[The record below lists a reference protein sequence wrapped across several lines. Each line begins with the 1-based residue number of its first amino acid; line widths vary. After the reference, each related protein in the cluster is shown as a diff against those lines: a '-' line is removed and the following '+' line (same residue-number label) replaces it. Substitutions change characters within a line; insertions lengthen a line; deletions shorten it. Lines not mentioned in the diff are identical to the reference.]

1 MIRYP
6 GWIKICGLSSE
17 EAVTT
22 ALELG
27 VDAIGFVF
35 APSVRRISISEA
47 VRLAAPARG
56 RLACVAVFR
65 HPSVAEVD
73 EVLAGFAPDLVQTDH
88 ADGAYLPAA
97 ARSRLLPVY
106 RESEALPA
114 EISGRLLFEG
124 ASSGSGRTADWE
136 MARTLAARCE
146 LLLAGGLNPHNVAE
160 AIRRVRPFGVDV
172 SSGVESAPGVK
183 SSQRIQEFVSAAR
196 AAYGELSA

>member
-1 MIRYP
+1 MSRHS
-6 GWIKICGLSSE
+6 GWIKICGLTSE
-17 EAVTT
+17 EAVDT
-22 ALELG
+22 ALELR

-35 APSVRRISISEA
+35 STSVRRISVAEA

-65 HPSVAEVD
+65 HPSSAEIH
-73 EVLAGFAPDLVQTDH
+73 EVLEGFVPDLVQTDH
-88 ADGAYLPAA
+88 ADSMQLPIA

-114 EISGRLLFEG
+114 TISGRLLFEG
-124 ASSGSGRTADWE
+124 ASSGSGRTADWTI
-136 MARTLAARCE
+136 ARELATRCE
-146 LLLAGGLNPHNVAE
+146 LLLAGGLHAQNVTE
-160 AIRRVRPFGVDV
+160 AIRFVRPFGVDV

-183 SSQRIQEFVSAAR
+183 SRQRIHDFVSAAR